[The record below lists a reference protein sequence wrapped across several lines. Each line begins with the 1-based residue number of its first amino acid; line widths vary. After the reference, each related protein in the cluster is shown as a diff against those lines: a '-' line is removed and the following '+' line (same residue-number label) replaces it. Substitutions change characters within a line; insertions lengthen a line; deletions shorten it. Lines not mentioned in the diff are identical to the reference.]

1 MKCMFKKGLTTSLFV
16 LLCFTLVSLLAADV
30 LFYYKLHNDQEA
42 MSVAFQK
49 KIVDLRENLNATE
62 QRVLNSIATEKTFS
76 AEQRL
81 SLEKKTDDAFT
92 KLGAEFNLETSLLR
106 QDLGN
111 KITSVSTSV
120 ENVRTQT
127 AAELEGISSVV
138 DDLEDLNEELQ
149 GKVSDLDLKS
159 ADFADII
166 DDVVRSVVSVKTNLG
181 QGSGVFFR
189 SNGYIMTNKHVI
201 DGGAYVQA
209 VDFDGVT
216 HTATVVSVSST
227 ADLAILKID
236 VTGVES
242 LSFASMG
249 NVGVSDR
256 VIAVGNPLGL
266 SFTVTEGIVSALE
279 RQVDSTGI
287 GYVQTDVPINPGNS
301 GGPLVNV
308 DKKVVG
314 INTLGV
320 IGYDGLGFA
329 IPADVVSAFA
339 NSV

>member
-1 MKCMFKKGLTTSLFV
+1 MLKRGLTTSLFV
-16 LLCFTLVSLLAADV
+16 LLCFTLVALLAADV

-49 KIVDLRENLNATE
+49 KIVDLRDRLNETE
-62 QRVLNSIATEKTFS
+62 QELLDKIQEERTYHT
-76 AEQRL
+76 EQRL
-81 SLEKKTDDAFT
+81 SLEQKTDDTFK
-92 KLGAEFNLETSLLR
+92 KLDAELDLETSLLR
-106 QDLGN
+106 QDLDSQ
-111 KITSVSTSV
+111 ITSVSSNI
-120 ENVRTQT
+120 ENVRAQTQ
-127 AAELEGISSVV
+127 AELDGISNVV

-149 GKVSDLDLKS
+149 GRVSDLDLKS
-159 ADFADII
+159 ADFTDII
-166 DDVVRSVVSVKTNLG
+166 DDVVKSVVSVKTNLG

-201 DGGAYVQA
+201 DGSAYVQA

-216 HTATVVSVSST
+216 HTATVVSTSST

-236 VTGVES
+236 VTGVKS

-249 NVGVSDR
+249 NIGVSDR

-266 SFTVTEGIVSALE
+266 SFTVTEGIVSALN
-279 RQVDSTGI
+279 RHVDSTGI

-301 GGPLVNV
+301 GGPLVSVN
-308 DKKVVG
+308 KKIVG

-320 IGYDGLGFA
+320 IGSDGLGFA
-329 IPADVVSAFA
+329 IPADVVSSFA